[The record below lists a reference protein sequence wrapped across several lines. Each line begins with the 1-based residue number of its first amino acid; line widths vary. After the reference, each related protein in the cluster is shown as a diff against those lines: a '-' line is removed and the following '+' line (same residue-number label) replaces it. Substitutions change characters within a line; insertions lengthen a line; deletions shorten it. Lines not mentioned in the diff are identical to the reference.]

1 MRRRLILTYLAITV
15 FVLLAIEVPFGLL
28 LVQSRW
34 ERVTVGLERDAGV
47 LGTVY
52 EDALDNGAAYGPQ
65 AAYDY
70 AERTGTR
77 VIIVDIA
84 GVSIADSSG
93 PPNRDFSSR
102 PEIASALSGDRV
114 AGRRSSTTLG
124 EELIYVAVPV
134 ASGGVVHGAVRLTL
148 DAGTYDASVRQVWW
162 GLGATALVVLA
173 GTAAAGWV
181 LAGSTVR
188 PLRGLSVAVARF
200 RATGAPLAAEGIEH
214 APLELVELASAFT
227 EMGDRVNDVVDRH
240 RRFVADAS
248 HQLRSPLTA
257 LRLQLENLAED
268 SDRPEML
275 GTALAEVDRLTTLVT
290 QLLHLARSEGSRT
303 TRVMVD
309 VSTAARDRCAL
320 WEAVAMESGSTI
332 EVDTGPAPLWV
343 SLPEGAIDQVLDN
356 LLSNAIAVSPAG
368 SKVKVVVAAGEG
380 SAVIHVQDQ
389 GPGLSQEDR
398 ERAFDRFWTGPHS
411 TGSSGL
417 GLAIVSELVV
427 ESGGSV
433 RLDPAPGGGVD
444 AVVEFRR

>member
-15 FVLLAIEVPFGLL
+15 FVLLAIEVPFGVL

-34 ERVTVGLERDAGV
+34 DRVTVGLERDAGV
-47 LGTVY
+47 LATVY
-52 EDALDNGAAYGPQ
+52 EDALDNGAAYGPR
-65 AAYDY
+65 AAFDY

-77 VIIVDIA
+77 VVIVDDA
-84 GVSIADSSG
+84 GVSIVDSAG
-93 PPNRDFSSR
+93 PANRNFSNR
-102 PEIASALSGDRV
+102 PEIASALEGERV
-114 AGRRSSTTLG
+114 TGRRSSTTLG

-148 DAGTYDASVRQVWW
+148 NAKTYDSSVRQVWW

-181 LAGSTVR
+181 LAASTVR
-188 PLRGLSVAVARF
+188 PLRGLSAAVARF

-214 APLELVELASAFT
+214 APPELVELASAFT
-227 EMGDRVNDVVDRH
+227 DMGDRVNDVVDRH

-257 LRLQLENLAED
+257 LRLQLENLAADGEH
-268 SDRPEML
+268 PERL
-275 GTALAEVDRLTTLVT
+275 DTALAEVDRLTTLVT
-290 QLLHLARSEGSRT
+290 QLLHLARSEGSR
-303 TRVMVD
+303 
-309 VSTAARDRCAL
+309 AARVGIDLNATVKDRCAL
-320 WEAVAMESGSTI
+320 WEAVAEESGSTI
-332 EVDTGPAPLWV
+332 EVATGSTPLQV
-343 SLPEGAIDQVLDN
+343 SLPEGAVDQVLDN

-368 SKVKVVVAAGEG
+368 SKVRVVVTAGEG
-380 SAVIHVQDQ
+380 AAVIHVQDQ
-389 GPGLSQEDR
+389 GPGLSPEDR
-398 ERAFDRFWTGPHS
+398 ERAFERFWTGPHS

-417 GLAIVSELVV
+417 GLAIVSELVI

-444 AVVEFRR
+444 AVVELPR

>member
-15 FVLLAIEVPFGLL
+15 FALLAIEVPFGVL

-34 ERVTVGLERDAGV
+34 DRVTVGLERDAGV
-47 LGTVY
+47 LATVY

-77 VIIVDIA
+77 VVIVDLE
-84 GVSIADSSG
+84 GVSIVDSSG

-102 PEIASALSGDRV
+102 LEIASALAGDRV

-148 DAGTYDASVRQVWW
+148 DAGTYDASVRQVWL
-162 GLGATALVVLA
+162 GLGATALVVLL
-173 GTAAAGWV
+173 GTAGAGWV

-188 PLRGLSVAVARF
+188 PLRSLSGAVARF
-200 RATGAPLAAEGIEH
+200 RASGAPLAVEGIEH
-214 APLELVELASAFT
+214 APPELAELASAFT
-227 EMGDRVNDVVDRH
+227 EMGGRVNDVVDRH

-257 LRLQLENLAED
+257 LRLQLENMADE

-275 GTALAEVDRLTTLVT
+275 DTALAEVDRLTTLVT
-290 QLLHLARSEGSRT
+290 QLLHLARSEGSRAA
-303 TRVMVD
+303 RVMID
-309 VSTAARDRCAL
+309 LSSTVEDRCAL
-320 WEAVAMESGSTI
+320 WQAVAAESGSTV
-332 EVDTGPAPLWV
+332 EVDAGPGPLWV

-356 LLSNAIAVSPAG
+356 LLSNAIAISPAG
-368 SKVKVVVAAGEG
+368 SQVRVVLAAGEG
-380 SAVIHVQDQ
+380 TAVIRVQDQ
-389 GPGLSQEDR
+389 GPGLSREDR

-417 GLAIVSELVV
+417 GLAIVSELVT
-427 ESGGSV
+427 ESGGLV
-433 RLDPAPGGGVD
+433 RLDAFPGGGVE
-444 AVVEFRR
+444 AVVELPR